1 MRHRFV
7 ARTLQRLRPWL
18 GLPLAFLVRDL
29 WPTALASLCLLGPA
43 VFGIWSLGSRLA
55 LALPLLPIVVLVAS
69 TLVVEIGLPE
79 LSGFRRQQSRKDAT
93 PQAVYYLVKALSRL
107 ERRPWLE
114 RIFWAKPRYHRGSL
128 RVHLYSQLLAT
139 RLMAG
144 QMDEAEAVLAK
155 LYQLSEERGGLCH
168 HNEAVFWARRGE
180 LERARQSVKMSR
192 ALGLRL
198 PARESRVQYSLE
210 RWLRGQPSAH
220 LVWIAS
226 VGELYQQLGFHQPAL
241 QCLQLSRS
249 QDAAYRL
256 VTAHLALGDVESA
269 QRVASEAK
277 RRAGNS
283 SWTWLACG
291 TLQVYREESIEAR
304 LSFENGLLLNP
315 GCRELKKAFHDL
327 RIQHTPQ
334 DQLPGLLRQIA
345 EQETD
350 DTLRLAALAQTKAR
364 LEQWEASIGDAMIA
378 LGMGAKD
385 VALLECLGHS
395 WCRLGVPASGI
406 HFLRRFHELVEL
418 RQPIL
423 ALRQERLERARSVW
437 ETFDED
443 CGQLGLP

>member
-29 WPTALASLCLLGPA
+29 WPTARASLCLLGPA
-43 VFGIWSLGSRLA
+43 IYLTWHYLSNIPLLLA
-55 LALPLLPIVVLVAS
+55 LIPFVALIAS
-69 TLVVEIGLPE
+69 TVAVEVGLPE

-93 PQAVYYLVKALSRL
+93 PQAVYYLVRALSRL
-107 ERRPWLE
+107 DRRPWLE
-114 RIFWAKPRYHRGSL
+114 RMFWVKPRYHRGSL

-144 QMDEAEAVLAK
+144 QADESEAVLAK
-155 LYQLSEERGGLCH
+155 LYQLSEERGALCH

-180 LERARQSVKMSR
+180 LERARQSVKISR

-198 PARESRVQYSLE
+198 PARESQVQYYLE

-220 LVWIAS
+220 LVWLAS

-241 QCLQLSRS
+241 KCLKLSRS
-249 QDAAYRL
+249 QDRAYRL
-256 VTAHLALGDVESA
+256 VTAHLAVDDVESA
-269 QRVASEAK
+269 QRIASEAK
-277 RRAGNS
+277 RQAGNS
-283 SWTWLACG
+283 SWTWLAYG
-291 TLQVYREESIEAR
+291 TLQVYRGEIMEAR

-334 DQLPGLLRQIA
+334 DQLPSLLRQIA

-350 DTLRLAALAQTKAR
+350 DVLRLAALAQTRTR
-364 LEQWEASIGDAMIA
+364 LEQWEASINDAMMA

-406 HFLRRFHELVEL
+406 HFLRRFHDLVEL
-418 RQPIL
+418 RQPVL
-423 ALRQERLERARSVW
+423 ALRQERLDRARSVW

-443 CGQLGLP
+443 CGQPGIS

>member
-7 ARTLQRLRPWL
+7 ARALQRLRPWL
-18 GLPLAFLVRDL
+18 GLPLAFLLREL
-29 WPTALASLCLLGPA
+29 WPTAIATLCLLGPA
-43 VFGIWSLGSRLA
+43 AILVQRFESKIP
-55 LALPLLPIVVLVAS
+55 LALPLIPVVVALIS
-69 TLVVEIGLPE
+69 ITAVEVGLPE
-79 LSGFRRQQSRKDAT
+79 LSGFRRQQSRKDAA
-93 PQAVYYLVKALSRL
+93 PQTVYYLVKALNRL
-107 ERRPWLE
+107 DRRPWLE
-114 RIFWAKPRYHRGSL
+114 RMFWVKPRYHRGSL
-128 RVHLYSQLLAT
+128 RAYLYSQLLAT
-139 RLMAG
+139 RQMAG
-144 QMDEAEAVLAK
+144 QIAESEAILAK
-155 LYQLSEERGGLCH
+155 LYQMSEERGAICH

-198 PARESRVQYSLE
+198 PTKESQLQYILE
-210 RWLRGQPSAH
+210 CWLRSQPSAH
-220 LVWIAS
+220 LVWLAS

-241 QCLQLSRS
+241 RCLKLSRG
-249 QDAAYRL
+249 QDSVYRL
-256 VTAHLALGDVESA
+256 VTAHLALGEVESA
-269 QRVASEAK
+269 QRVVAKSK
-277 RRAGNS
+277 RRGGNS

-291 TLQVYREESIEAR
+291 TLQVYLGEVLEAR

-334 DQLPGLLRQIA
+334 DQLPNLLHQIA
-345 EQETD
+345 DEETD
-350 DTLRLAALAQTKAR
+350 DTLRLAALAQTKTR
-364 LEQWEASIGDAMIA
+364 LEQWEASIGDAMMA
-378 LGMGAKD
+378 LGMGARD

-418 RQPIL
+418 RQPVL
-423 ALRQERLERARSVW
+423 ALRQERLDRARSVW